1 MLPLNFSSVRM
12 TVNETK
18 KVYTINDLP
27 DEVLEFIL
35 GLIPPYKDIHDCML
49 VSKRWRSCV
58 LSEYSPLLSIIRLV
72 IYGIY
77 NGIPFVHNM
86 LLTF

>member
-1 MLPLNFSSVRM
+1 M

-18 KVYTINDLP
+18 KVYTMDDLP

-49 VSKRWRSCV
+49 VSKRWRTCV
-58 LSEYSPLLSIIRLV
+58 LSEYSSVISKIRH
-72 IYGIY
+72 IRGIH
-77 NGIPFVHNM
+77 NGISFVHEM
-86 LLTF
+86 LTFQM